1 MEKAC
6 QLIVKRGE
14 RGRGA
19 TRLIYT
25 RNRAADPRERERKR
39 EGEREREIF
48 GRARHGG
55 RRRACTHALKW
66 NAFHLVGHFRGCH
79 PLAPAP
85 CIVTRSENSADT
97 DLRTTQAFVA
107 PRSSF
112 RIIPRPFISPF
123 PPFRAKFSMD
133 FPTGL
138 LSFSFLIINRRI
150 GRQESRW
157 INIASYYV

>member
-19 TRLIYT
+19 TRLIYA

-48 GRARHGG
+48 GRARRGG

-85 CIVTRSENSADT
+85 CNEIRELGRYRFTHHPG
-97 DLRTTQAFVA
+97 LR
-107 PRSSF
+107 RSSIEF
-112 RIIPRPFISPF
+112 SYHPPSFYLSLSSFPRQILDG
-123 PPFRAKFSMD
+123 FSNR
-133 FPTGL
+133 PSIL
-138 LSFSFLIINRRI
+138 LVPN
-150 GRQESRW
+150 
-157 INIASYYV
+157 Y